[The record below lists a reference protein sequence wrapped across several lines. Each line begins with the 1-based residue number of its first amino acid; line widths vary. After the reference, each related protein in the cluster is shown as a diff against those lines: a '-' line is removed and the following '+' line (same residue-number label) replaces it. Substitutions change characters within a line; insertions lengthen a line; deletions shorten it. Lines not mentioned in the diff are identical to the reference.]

1 MGRPAAA
8 LRTRRDAGGS
18 IRHACVGIR
27 RLHAH
32 PRGRD
37 LEPDDDDRPQRARS
51 TFRNH
56 AEPIHVEPLPRIAE
70 SLVVRK
76 RYHHSLQ
83 GKGAQ
88 PENLHE
94 QHRPR
99 RRIPHLPVV
108 LRPRRAGHD
117 PVCQPRPGRYGPD
130 LRGLRAVVRRAGRL
144 AGKPEVPATD
154 LVPVARNDG
163 PPAGCRRTAALG
175 RLFGGCR
182 EQNFGRRSRPGDRR
196 AFRRIART
204 IPRRTDRTARQ
215 LCLGNI
221 AQTLSRRT
229 LSRNE
234 RRPGAARHRDRLG
247 ALEPRAADP
256 PRLETAARSAGHEPD
271 ARLVRRVVRRLPDRQ
286 AGGSGLCESA
296 GRADET
302 GQGVPEIGRKGEH
315 PIRIARRTNVA
326 DFSCPGQRPVAG
338 AGRAITK
345 YDGDRL
351 GTDCRAVRQ
360 TGPDLG
366 LP

>member
-76 RYHHSLQ
+76 RCHHSLQ

-175 RLFGGCR
+175 AELRTTFPT
-182 EQNFGRRSRPGDRR
+182 GRS
-196 AFRRIART
+196 
-204 IPRRTDRTARQ
+204 PRVSAHCPYNPSTD
-215 LCLGNI
+215 GSN
-221 AQTLSRRT
+221 
-229 LSRNE
+229 
-234 RRPGAARHRDRLG
+234 
-247 ALEPRAADP
+247 
-256 PRLETAARSAGHEPD
+256 RSAAMP
-271 ARLVRRVVRRLPDRQ
+271 
-286 AGGSGLCESA
+286 
-296 GRADET
+296 
-302 GQGVPEIGRKGEH
+302 RKYYANSITENA
-315 PIRIARRTNVA
+315 IAE
-326 DFSCPGQRPVAG
+326 
-338 AGRAITK
+338 
-345 YDGDRL
+345 
-351 GTDCRAVRQ
+351 
-360 TGPDLG
+360 
-366 LP
+366 